1 MPKGLENKSRGGTI
15 ATDISRKGINFKISF
30 CILYPSFSLTLI
42 VKLEMDSSGGK
53 ILLSGCN
60 EMIFFFLKKKVNC
73 IFKGKIFSSVIMA
86 ILKVSCQ
93 A

>member
-30 CILYPSFSLTLI
+30 RILYPSFSLTLI
-42 VKLEMDSSGGK
+42 VKLEIDSSGGK
-53 ILLSGCN
+53 ILISGCN
-60 EMIFFFLKKKVNC
+60 EMTLKKKKKVNC

>member
-1 MPKGLENKSRGGTI
+1 MPKGLEDKSRGGTI

-30 CILYPSFSLTLI
+30 RILYPSFSFTLI

-53 ILLSGCN
+53 ILVPGCN
-60 EMIFFFLKKKVNC
+60 EMTFFFYKKVNC

-86 ILKVSCQ
+86 TLKVSCQ